1 MQLRNMVFTIGC
13 VLKGRPKPSEGLV
26 IAQINFVHL
35 RTNSIYAIA
44 GWSATW
50 RIDKADIRRALV
62 IGQTE
67 MQIIEGLILHCNVID
82 MQWYTFR
89 SFWKCITAWFCFE
102 VKPWL
107 WSEEFL
113 KSTLFKL
120 LQLSVINM
128 MLSHNEAHMKIIFGF
143 LAAWL
148 MSSRW
153 RWRTRRKTK
162 AILFSLLSFQN
173 PCLSVSG
180 VDHLGALESAD
191 NDESCLSSSL
201 VPCTP
206 TYLATQ
212 ISRYPAS

>member
-1 MQLRNMVFTIGC
+1 
-13 VLKGRPKPSEGLV
+13 
-26 IAQINFVHL
+26 
-35 RTNSIYAIA
+35 
-44 GWSATW
+44 
-50 RIDKADIRRALV
+50 
-62 IGQTE
+62 

-102 VKPWL
+102 AKPWL

-173 PCLSVSG
+173 PCLSVS
-180 VDHLGALESAD
+180 VLLNSQDHPGALESAD
-191 NDESCLSSSL
+191 NTESCLSSSL

-206 TYLATQ
+206 TYLATP

>member
-1 MQLRNMVFTIGC
+1 MHFDVMKVYHCMVLLRSKTMIMVRGVF
-13 VLKGRPKPSEGLV
+13 
-26 IAQINFVHL
+26 F
-35 RTNSIYAIA
+35 
-44 GWSATW
+44 
-50 RIDKADIRRALV
+50 
-62 IGQTE
+62 
-67 MQIIEGLILHCNVID
+67 
-82 MQWYTFR
+82 
-89 SFWKCITAWFCFE
+89 
-102 VKPWL
+102 
-107 WSEEFL
+107 

-153 RWRTRRKTK
+153 RTRRKTK
-162 AILFSLLSFQN
+162 AILLSFQN

-180 VDHLGALESAD
+180 VAHPGALESAD
-191 NDESCLSSSL
+191 NTESCLSSSL

-212 ISRYPAS
+212 IPSQLALLVLLSISHNLSQVTVHQSD